1 VLEQVHATLAL
12 DVEQVVVP
20 LGRRVLIMADLWLAD
35 QDCPTSSASAQEL
48 VNRLDTATGP
58 HLVIIAGNLTADPEL
73 KYTPKGTA
81 IARLRLAVNR
91 SYKTDTGESREEVT
105 YVDVDA
111 WGQQGETISQFL
123 RKGRPILVEGRLKMD
138 TWDDKATGQKRSKL
152 GVVLESFTFID
163 SRGQEGGGGAGAPT
177 APPPRNRPSS
187 APPSAAS
194 AVGGSESDGPP
205 PVEEDDVPF

>member
-1 VLEQVHATLAL
+1 MR
-12 DVEQVVVP
+12 
-20 LGRRVLIMADLWLAD
+20 GY
-35 QDCPTSSASAQEL
+35 
-48 VNRLDTATGP
+48 NR
-58 HLVIIAGNLTADPEL
+58 VIIAGNLTADPEL

-91 SYKTDTGESREEVT
+91 TYKTDTGESREEVT
-105 YVDVDA
+105 FVDVDA

-163 SRGQEGGGGAGAPT
+163 SRGQEGGGGGGAPT
-177 APPPRNRPSS
+177 APPPRSRQQS
-187 APPSAAS
+187 APTSTAS
-194 AVGGSESDGPP
+194 TGAGSESDGPP

>member
-1 VLEQVHATLAL
+1 MR
-12 DVEQVVVP
+12 
-20 LGRRVLIMADLWLAD
+20 GF
-35 QDCPTSSASAQEL
+35 
-48 VNRLDTATGP
+48 NK
-58 HLVIIAGNLTADPEL
+58 VIIAGNLTADPEL

-105 YVDVDA
+105 FVDVDA

-163 SRGQEGGGGAGAPT
+163 SRGQEGAGSGGAPT
-177 APPPRNRPSS
+177 APPPRTRQPAG
-187 APPSAAS
+187 APPSASTSSAS
-194 AVGGSESDGPP
+194 DSDGAP